1 MRLHGWTIA
10 VSLAGL
16 PFILPHV
23 LEDFAEGIAQ
33 RVGLS
38 TPAGAFL
45 LGVWLAVQMLGLVLL
60 GCGRRAGWS
69 VAFWTSAIWTVVA
82 VADHGPSIVGG
93 GFRAGAVSV
102 VWVVGLVATQ
112 GAAAILAWRGWRRPG
127 SVTAERSGSA

>member
-45 LGVWLAVQMLGLVLL
+45 LGAYLAVQMWGLVLV
-60 GCGRRAGWS
+60 GREKRAGW
-69 VAFWTSAIWTVVA
+69 VLTFVTSAIWSVVA
-82 VADHGPSIVGG
+82 VADHGPAIVSG
-93 GFRAGAVSV
+93 GFRAGAASV
-102 VWVVGLVATQ
+102 IWVVGLVVTQ
-112 GAAAILAWRGWRRPG
+112 LTAAILAWRGWRISRDL
-127 SVTAERSGSA
+127 SRVR

>member
-23 LEDFAEGIAQ
+23 LEDFADGIAQ

-45 LGVWLAVQMLGLVLL
+45 LGAYLAVQMSGLVLV
-60 GCGRRAGWS
+60 GREQRAGW
-69 VAFWTSAIWTVVA
+69 VLTFWASAIWTVVA
-82 VADHGPSIVGG
+82 VADHSPAILRGH
-93 GFRAGAVSV
+93 FRAGAVSV
-102 VWVVGLVATQ
+102 ILVVGLVATQ
-112 GAAAILAWRGWRRPG
+112 GAAAILAWRGWRRREPG
-127 SVTAERSGSA
+127 RA

>member
-38 TPAGAFL
+38 TPAGACL
-45 LGVWLAVQMLGLVLL
+45 LGAYLAVQMSGLVLV
-60 GCGRRAGWS
+60 GRGKRAGW
-69 VAFWTSAIWTVVA
+69 VLTFWTSAIWTVVA
-82 VADHGPSIVGG
+82 VADHGPAILAG
-93 GFRAGAVSV
+93 GFRSGAASV
-102 VWVVGLVATQ
+102 LWVVGLVVTQ
-112 GAAAILAWRGWRRPG
+112 AAGVVLAARGWWGTRRRALP
-127 SVTAERSGSA
+127 RP